1 VSANKV
7 RNRNP
12 LCSSTPHKYKGIVPD
27 RTVKT
32 RAAGSTAGEPAR
44 SAGQPDAL
52 FRAAADQAPQ
62 PMWIVN
68 AKGAVTYLN
77 YAWYELVGGTPPQ
90 WYGHEWGEVVEPQ
103 DLADMRERWK
113 TASATGSIFEGTR
126 RVKAQD
132 GLWHTLAYR
141 ATPVFDSGGLACWVG
156 IDSDITELTAQKAAL
171 RMANQ
176 ELQTFSYTVS
186 HDLRSPLVTVQGF
199 SRLLSKELGA
209 GAGEKVSHYLERIS
223 EGVDHM
229 GRLVDG
235 LLALSHVTR
244 SKLQFSRVDVSEMAG
259 EILARFQRA
268 DPGRTV
274 AVEVQEGLRARADSR
289 LMASLLENL
298 LGNAWKFSSA
308 TDKAR
313 ISVGRAAQSTTEVVL
328 FVKDN
333 GAGFD
338 MAHAGQLF
346 GAFERLH
353 KSSEFPGMGIGL
365 ATVHRIV
372 DRHGG
377 RVWAES
383 APGQGACFYIALP
396 QA

>member
-1 VSANKV
+1 MA
-7 RNRNP
+7 
-12 LCSSTPHKYKGIVPD
+12 
-27 RTVKT
+27 
-32 RAAGSTAGEPAR
+32 
-44 SAGQPDAL
+44 QPDAL

-77 YAWYELVGGTPPQ
+77 YAWYELVGGTPPR

-113 TASATGSIFEGTR
+113 SASATGAVFEGTR
-126 RVKAQD
+126 RVKSQD

-141 ATPVFDSGGLACWVG
+141 ATPVFDATGLVCWVG
-156 IDSDITELTAQKAAL
+156 IDSDITELMARKAAL
-171 RMANQ
+171 RMANH

-199 SRLLSKELGA
+199 SRLLAKELGA
-209 GAGEKVSHYLERIS
+209 SANEKVRHYVERIS
-223 EGVDHM
+223 EGVEHM

-244 SKLQFSRVDVSEMAG
+244 SKLQFSNVDVSEMAG
-259 EILARFQRA
+259 EILARFLRS
-268 DPGRTV
+268 DPGRKVTI
-274 AVEVQEGLRARADSR
+274 EVQQGVRVRADSR

-308 TDKAR
+308 TENAR
-313 ISVGRAAQSTTEVVL
+313 ISLGRSAQSTTEVVL

-338 MAHAGQLF
+338 MAHASQLF

-353 KSSEFPGMGIGL
+353 NASEFPGMGIGL

-372 DRHGG
+372 ERHGG

-396 QA
+396 QV